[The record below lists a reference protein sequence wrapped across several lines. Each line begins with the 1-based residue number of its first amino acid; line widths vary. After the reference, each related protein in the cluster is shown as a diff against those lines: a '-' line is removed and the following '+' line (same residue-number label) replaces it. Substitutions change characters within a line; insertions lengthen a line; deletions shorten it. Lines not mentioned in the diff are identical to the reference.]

1 MTYLLMSSLIV
12 LESLIVVSRAVEV
25 LSRIEW
31 LSEVLCVFPAISSD
45 LETFIDVS
53 QVNEVRAV
61 IIELILVGLAVLLTE
76 GLVQR
81 HLFRVNRL
89 KG

>member
-1 MTYLLMSSLIV
+1 MTYLLMNSLIV
-12 LESLIVVSRAVEV
+12 LESLIVVSRAVEI
-25 LSRIEW
+25 LSRIEG
-31 LSEVLCVFPAISSD
+31 LGKVLGVFPAISSD
-45 LETFIDVS
+45 LQIFVQVG

-61 IIELILVGLAVLLTE
+61 IIELVLVRLAVLLTE

-81 HLFRVNRL
+81 HLLRVNRL